1 MRVCQSLWKKRT
13 RSAHVSAGGL
23 LWTIKGPG
31 RAPTGVTVTDDTRA
45 ERTTFERSTDETSER
60 FSSSTRERMAIE
72 TADGEQVLRGARP
85 SFKGFAVP
93 PDGSEPTSGYFL
105 GGFFADGWRACSPI
119 GPKLHRFSIPAI
131 TTFYRQRVPVLRTAL
146 GNAGKRIGE
155 AVECCL

>member
-1 MRVCQSLWKKRT
+1 
-13 RSAHVSAGGL
+13 
-23 LWTIKGPG
+23 
-31 RAPTGVTVTDDTRA
+31 VTVTDDTRA

-105 GGFFADGWRACSPI
+105 GGFLRRWVEGFFADRTEAP
-119 GPKLHRFSIPAI
+119 PVLHPAI

-146 GNAGKRIGE
+146 RNAGKADRE